1 MWNWFS
7 FQRQC
12 LPSDR
17 LLQGV
22 WGTEN
27 GAPAMSFGG
36 LCYDYV
42 MVSLQRLLLIS
53 LRTGITVTFSLKAL
67 GWCKFVRGFSRA
79 YKRGSLYPHGWGGE
93 TYNRTK
99 KAFQNKLHG
108 SAGLNTFWIYSFQYK
123 LEVGGGLISEG
134 FTVVDPG
141 EGSGPT
147 PLKNVQSGTQ
157 APWSWPASGPLQNW
171 RNCVSQNMV
180 AIGTSSRHV
189 GRTTRKCCAIKKWSH
204 IPCLRRHFFPARFP
218 ICFLF
223 GFLEFQTD
231 RFDLKKPDH

>member
-108 SAGLNTFWIYSFQYK
+108 SAGQDTFWIYSFQYK
-123 LEVGGGLISEG
+123 LEVGGGGLYPRGLQWWIQG
-134 FTVVDPG
+134 RDPG
-141 EGSGPT
+141 P
-147 PLKNVQSGTQ
+147 P
-157 APWSWPASGPLQNW
+157 P
-171 RNCVSQNMV
+171 
-180 AIGTSSRHV
+180 
-189 GRTTRKCCAIKKWSH
+189 
-204 IPCLRRHFFPARFP
+204 
-218 ICFLF
+218 
-223 GFLEFQTD
+223 
-231 RFDLKKPDH
+231 